1 MARRNKI
8 LASAVALSGI
18 LLLAQKEAYGQ
29 DASETTPPSGTE
41 RRQETGQPAS
51 LTPGT
56 PINVALEQTLDSKKL
71 VAGASVIAKTTE
83 EVKQDGKV
91 VLPKGSKVLG
101 HVTVSSARSKG
112 DSDSTLALEF
122 DRAELKGGQQMALQ
136 ASIQAVAAAPAAAE
150 SPIGIQGP
158 QGTGGPGPTG
168 NSGIN
173 NRGTAPGASSGA
185 ASTVPR
191 TNQGVATD
199 PYWDTGTTVA
209 GSSGTLK
216 PNSRGVFGLSGLSL
230 DESTANSGQGTMI
243 HSAGKTVHLDGGTRL
258 LLVTQGATTAE
269 R

>member
-1 MARRNKI
+1 MARTNKI
-8 LASAVALSGI
+8 LASAVLLSGI
-18 LLLAQKEAYGQ
+18 LLLAQKGVCGQ

-41 RRQETGQPAS
+41 RRQEAGQPAS

-56 PINVALEQTLDSKKL
+56 PINVALEQALDSKKL
-71 VAGASVIAKTTE
+71 SAGANVTAKTTE

-91 VLPKGSKVLG
+91 VFPKGTRVLG

-136 ASIQAVAAAPAAAE
+136 ASIQAMAAAPASAE
-150 SPIGIQGP
+150 SPIDMPSTSGRGS
-158 QGTGGPGPTG
+158 TG
-168 NSGIN
+168 NSGMN
-173 NRGTAPGASSGA
+173 DRGTAPRASSGA

-191 TNQGVATD
+191 TSQGVAAD
-199 PYWDTGTTVA
+199 PYGDTGTTAA

-258 LLVTQGATTAE
+258 LLVTQGAMTAQ

>member
-1 MARRNKI
+1 MARTNKI

-18 LLLAQKEAYGQ
+18 LLLAQKGVCGQ

-41 RRQETGQPAS
+41 RHQEAGQPAS

-71 VAGASVIAKTTE
+71 SAGANVTAKTTE

-91 VLPKGSKVLG
+91 VLPKGTKVLG

-136 ASIQAVAAAPAAAE
+136 ASIQAMAAAPASAE
-150 SPIGIQGP
+150 SPIDMS
-158 QGTGGPGPTG
+158 GTSGPGSTG
-168 NSGIN
+168 NSGMN
-173 NRGTAPGASSGA
+173 NRGTAPRASSGA

-191 TNQGVATD
+191 TNQGVATG
-199 PYWDTGTTVA
+199 PYGDTGATAA

-230 DESTANSGQGTMI
+230 DESTANSGQGAMI

-258 LLVTQGATTAE
+258 LLVTQGATTAQ

>member
-1 MARRNKI
+1 MARRNNI
-8 LASAVALSGI
+8 LASAVALSGL

-71 VAGASVIAKTTE
+71 SAGANLTAKTTE

-91 VLPKGSKVLG
+91 VLPKGTKVLG
-101 HVTVSSARSKG
+101 HVTVASARSKG

-136 ASIQAVAAAPAAAE
+136 ASIQAMAAAPAAAG
-150 SPIGIQGP
+150 SPIDM
-158 QGTGGPGPTG
+158 QGTSGPGSTG
-168 NSGIN
+168 NSGMN
-173 NRGTAPGASSGA
+173 NRGSTPGASSGA

-191 TNQGVATD
+191 TNQGVTAG
-199 PYWDTGTTVA
+199 PYGDAGTTAA